1 MSYAFNIDFTPLING
16 FTGLLQSVINGLS
29 GIMPVLGPVL
39 AAVAVVTLMLV
50 VATKIPVVGSVLQR
64 IWDWFSGLF

>member
-1 MSYAFNIDFTPLING
+1 MSYSFNIDFTPLING
-16 FTGLLQSVINGLS
+16 FTGLLQSVINGIS

-50 VATKIPVVGSVLQR
+50 VATKIPVVGGVLQR

>member
-1 MSYAFNIDFTPLING
+1 MSYSFNIDFTPLING
-16 FTGLLQSVINGLS
+16 FTGLLQTVINGLS

-50 VATKIPVVGSVLQR
+50 VATKIPVVGGVLQR